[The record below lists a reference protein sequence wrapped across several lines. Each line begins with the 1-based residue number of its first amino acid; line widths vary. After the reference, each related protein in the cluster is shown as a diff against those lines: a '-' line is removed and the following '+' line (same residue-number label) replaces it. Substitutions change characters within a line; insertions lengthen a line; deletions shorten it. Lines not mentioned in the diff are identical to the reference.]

1 MESSYGCSPRC
12 RLLHHAFFIRSL
24 GNRGQSTYAA
34 SGAFQD
40 ALASH
45 RRSLGLKAVTVDLG
59 VMRDIGVIAEKGAT
73 DVLKEWQLPFGMR
86 ENEFHALM
94 KNVIAH
100 EMTSGTKGDTATA
113 SKNGVST
120 QIIHGLATGE
130 TARAAGVQTPFYF
143 SDPRFSHLAS
153 KGASS
158 NVDATAAAT
167 SGQGESASVGQ
178 QLAEA
183 TSLADATSAVTDALA
198 ARVAKSLQTDKTDID
213 PSRPLHS
220 YGIDSLVGVEIA
232 NWVFKETKVGVS
244 VLDVLATTSMSDFAG
259 NVAKKCVYC
268 EQK

>member
-100 EMTSGTKGDTATA
+100 EMTSG
-113 SKNGVST
+113 
-120 QIIHGLATGE
+120 
-130 TARAAGVQTPFYF
+130 RAAGVQTPFYF